1 MLLGKSGW
9 PRVSK
14 LDCLAPP
21 VYRVPADMVWRPR
34 SLCPLELILGSFCW
48 SRPGAWHTGVVTV
61 FGMCAK
67 GSVKEQMNDQQVLIP
82 GQIHQ
87 PGGHVCCM
95 CILTEKLCWPTP
107 VMSALSISEPEA
119 EGSGVGNSLSNIVK
133 SCYQK
138 SSGGGGG
145 CGCGL
150 DGDG

>member
-1 MLLGKSGW
+1 MTSRYSFQG
-9 PRVSK
+9 
-14 LDCLAPP
+14 
-21 VYRVPADMVWRPR
+21 R
-34 SLCPLELILGSFCW
+34 ST
-48 SRPGAWHTGVVTV
+48 SR
-61 FGMCAK
+61 
-67 GSVKEQMNDQQVLIP
+67 
-82 GQIHQ
+82 Q
-87 PGGHVCCM
+87 PMGGHICCM